1 MRDGWVAYLCDLQA
15 DQEILVKITII
26 GDRPADIYLFKEVNF
41 QTYKRNPKVTFV
53 PFEAKGYE
61 QGALDKVE
69 YSFTAQDTDRYYIV
83 IDNKDWPMGTETE
96 GPVDYTVSIDPQW
109 EVEPTPSISAAVVIL
124 AFIAVAAVSIRIR
137 YRD

>member
-1 MRDGWVAYLCDLQA
+1 L
-15 DQEILVKITII
+15 
-26 GDRPADIYLFKEVNF
+26 YLFEEVHF
-41 QTYKRNPKVTFV
+41 QTYKNNPQVTFV
-53 PFEAKGYE
+53 PFEAQGYE
-61 QGALDKVE
+61 QGATGVFF
-69 YSFTAQDTDRYYIV
+69 YSFTASETDRYYIV

-109 EVEPTPSISAAVVIL
+109 EVEPTPSIGAAVVIL